1 MVEGLVVRDHG
12 LEIKRVG
19 FELAGCTSKPQD
31 NPMRQWA
38 GQLALGFG
46 VSFIACQPLSQ
57 DASQDPTSVTKSLSF
72 VGREECARCHVEQN
86 DRWQTS
92 HHDRSMQVVNAE
104 NVLGDFGNITLEQQG
119 YRIRFF
125 RRDDMF
131 LVETENGEGELA
143 EYEIAYTF
151 GVDPLQQYLIGFPD
165 GRYQALDMAWDSRP
179 ITQGGQRWFRL
190 QPEALYE
197 PGDPLHWTG
206 IAYTWNAM
214 CADCHSTNFE
224 KNYDASLNRY
234 GSTFAEIDVSCEAC
248 HGPGSAHMD
257 WAAQVATAS
266 RSAEGPN
273 ITGGSSGLVVQ
284 FPRSADRSWLI
295 DADTGL
301 AHRVPESTSQ
311 VEIETCGRCH
321 ARRGAIAAEYGFDRP
336 LTDSYRI
343 SLLERGLYHGDG
355 QILDEVYVYG
365 SFLQSRMYQ
374 EGVSCSDCHEP
385 HSLRLYS
392 QGNSLCN
399 RCHLA
404 ERFDTPDHYRH
415 EIGSEGA
422 ECISCHMT
430 SETYMVVDPRRDHS
444 FRVPRPDLSLRFNT
458 PNACSNCHVS
468 QSASWAAEAI
478 VKWYGPDRPASHF
491 ELLASGRSESVAA
504 EAELRM
510 LAGDSGA
517 PNISRATALA
527 ALQGISQA
535 SMSLI
540 NKALVDDSPLVRMG
554 ALIGLETADPV
565 TLMRLVM
572 PMLDDPDRSVRLEA
586 IRLMTTVP
594 AQQVPSLERS
604 DVKRAIAE
612 YRVALNVNS
621 DRAQSHL
628 SLGWLAMYEGDLV
641 TAEKEYK
648 TALELEP
655 YFVPNFLNLA
665 DLYRLTGRDVD
676 GEALLKR
683 ALEFAPDSGDA
694 RYALG
699 LLMVRLDRLNE
710 AVEQLHL
717 ATQLA
722 PEQPH
727 YIYVY
732 AVAVQTAGDLAG
744 AIMVLDEGLSRFPED
759 RELLVGAAAFSRDLN
774 DLDRAIAYV
783 RRLVALD
790 PNDAEA
796 VAFLRALES
805 QRR

>member
-12 LEIKRVG
+12 LEIKRVA

-46 VSFIACQPLSQ
+46 VSFIACQPLGQ

-131 LVETENGEGELA
+131 LVETENGEGELT

-151 GVDPLQQYLIGFPD
+151 GADPLQQYLIGFPD

-458 PNACSNCHVS
+458 PNACSACHVS

>member
-12 LEIKRVG
+12 LEIKRVA

-131 LVETENGEGELA
+131 LVETENGEGELT

-151 GVDPLQQYLIGFPD
+151 GADPLQQYLIGFPD

-374 EGVSCSDCHEP
+374 QGVSCSDCHEP

>member
-12 LEIKRVG
+12 LEIKRVA

-131 LVETENGEGELA
+131 LVETENGEGELT

-374 EGVSCSDCHEP
+374 QGVSCSDCHEP

-478 VKWYGPDRPASHF
+478 VKWYGPERPASHF

>member
-1 MVEGLVVRDHG
+1 
-12 LEIKRVG
+12 
-19 FELAGCTSKPQD
+19 
-31 NPMRQWA
+31 MRQWA

-46 VSFIACQPLSQ
+46 VSFIACQPLGQ

-86 DRWQTS
+86 DRWQAS
-92 HHDRSMQVVNAE
+92 HHDRSMQVVNPE
-104 NVLGDFGNITLEQQG
+104 NVLGDFENITLEQQG

-131 LVETENGEGELA
+131 LVETENGQGELT

-179 ITQGGQRWFRL
+179 ITEGGQRWFRL

-197 PGDPLHWTG
+197 PGDPLQWTG

-266 RSAEGPN
+266 RSAQGPN

-336 LTDSYRI
+336 LTDSYRV

-458 PNACSNCHVS
+458 PNACSTCHVS
-468 QSASWAAEAI
+468 ESASWAAEAI

-491 ELLASGRSESVAA
+491 ELLASGRSESVSA

-554 ALIGLETADPV
+554 ALIGLATADPV

-665 DLYRLTGRDVD
+665 DLYRLTGRDAD

-732 AVAVQTAGDLAG
+732 AVAVQTSGDLSG

>member
-1 MVEGLVVRDHG
+1 
-12 LEIKRVG
+12 
-19 FELAGCTSKPQD
+19 
-31 NPMRQWA
+31 MRQWA

-131 LVETENGEGELA
+131 LVETENGEGELT

-151 GVDPLQQYLIGFPD
+151 GADPLQQYLIGFPD

-224 KNYDASLNRY
+224 KNYDVSLNRY

-343 SLLERGLYHGDG
+343 SLLDRGLYHGDG

-458 PNACSNCHVS
+458 PNACSTCHVS
-468 QSASWAAEAI
+468 ESASWAAEAI

-665 DLYRLTGRDVD
+665 DLYRLTGRDAD

-717 ATQLA
+717 ATQLS

>member
-1 MVEGLVVRDHG
+1 
-12 LEIKRVG
+12 
-19 FELAGCTSKPQD
+19 
-31 NPMRQWA
+31 MRQWA
-38 GQLALGFG
+38 GQLALGLA
-46 VSFIACQPLSQ
+46 VSFIACQPLGQ
-57 DASQDPTSVTKSLSF
+57 DSLKGSTSVIESLSF
-72 VGREECARCHVEQN
+72 VGREACARCHVEQN
-86 DRWQTS
+86 DRWQSS
-92 HHDRSMQVVNAE
+92 HHDRSMQIANAG
-104 NVLGDFGNITLEQQG
+104 NVLGNFADTTLEHQG

-125 RRDDMF
+125 RRDDVF
-131 LVETENGEGELA
+131 FVETDNREGELT
-143 EYEIAYTF
+143 EYEVAYTF
-151 GVDPLQQYLIGFPD
+151 GVDPLQQYLIAFPN
-165 GRYQALDMAWDSRP
+165 GRYQALDVAWDSRP

-190 QPEALYE
+190 QPEALYK

-214 CADCHSTNFE
+214 CADCHSTNFD
-224 KNYDASLNRY
+224 KNYDASRNRY
-234 GSTFAEIDVSCEAC
+234 GSTFAEIDVACEAC

-257 WAAQVATAS
+257 WATQVATGS
-266 RSAEGPN
+266 RSVGGPN
-273 ITGGSSGLVVQ
+273 VTDASSEAARMGLVVQ
-284 FPRSADRSWLI
+284 FPRSADRSWSI

-301 AHRVPESTSQ
+301 AHRVPGSTSQ

-321 ARRGAIAAEYGFDRP
+321 ARRGAIVAEYGFDRP

-374 EGVSCSDCHEP
+374 KGVSCSDCHEP
-385 HSLRLYS
+385 HSLQLYN

-458 PNACSNCHVS
+458 PNACTTCHVS
-468 QSASWAAEAI
+468 ESASWAAEA
-478 VKWYGPDRPASHF
+478 VVRWFGPDRPLSHF
-491 ELLASGRSESVAA
+491 EMLASGRSESVAA

-510 LAGDSGA
+510 LAGDLGA

-527 ALQGISQA
+527 ALQGMSQA
-535 SMSLI
+535 SIPLI
-540 NKALVDDSPLVRMG
+540 NKALGDDSPLVRMG
-554 ALIGLETADPV
+554 ALIGLETADPI

-612 YRVALNVNS
+612 YRVALNANA

-628 SLGWLAMYEGDLV
+628 SLGWLAIYEGDLV

-648 TALELEP
+648 KALELEP

-676 GEALLKR
+676 GEALLQK

-699 LLMVRLDRLNE
+699 LLMVRLDRLDE
-710 AVEQLHL
+710 AVEQLRL

-727 YIYVY
+727 YIYVH
-732 AVAVQTAGDLAG
+732 AVAVQTAGDLPG
-744 AIMVLDEGLSRFPED
+744 AIMLLDEGLSRYPAD

-774 DLDRAIAYV
+774 DLDRAIGYL

-790 PNDAEA
+790 PNDAET

>member
-1 MVEGLVVRDHG
+1 
-12 LEIKRVG
+12 
-19 FELAGCTSKPQD
+19 
-31 NPMRQWA
+31 
-38 GQLALGFG
+38 
-46 VSFIACQPLSQ
+46 
-57 DASQDPTSVTKSLSF
+57 
-72 VGREECARCHVEQN
+72 
-86 DRWQTS
+86 
-92 HHDRSMQVVNAE
+92 MQVVNAE

-131 LVETENGEGELA
+131 LVEMENREGELT

-206 IAYTWNAM
+206 TAYTWNAM

-224 KNYDASLNRY
+224 KNYDVSLNRY
-234 GSTFAEIDVSCEAC
+234 GSTFAEIDVACEAC

-266 RSAEGPN
+266 RNAEGPN

-321 ARRGAIAAEYGFDRP
+321 ARRGAIVAEYGFDRP

-458 PNACSNCHVS
+458 PNACSTCHVS
-468 QSASWAAEAI
+468 ESASWAAEAI

-491 ELLASGRSESVAA
+491 EMLASGRSGSVAA

-510 LAGDSGA
+510 LAGDSRA

-527 ALQGISQA
+527 ALQGMSQA
-535 SMSLI
+535 SMLLI

-586 IRLMTTVP
+586 IRLITTVP

-612 YRVALNVNS
+612 YRVALNANS

-628 SLGWLAMYEGDLV
+628 GLGWLAMYEGDLV

-648 TALELEP
+648 KALELEP

-665 DLYRLTGRDVD
+665 DLYRLTGRDAD
-676 GEALLKR
+676 GEALLKS
-683 ALEFAPDSGDA
+683 ALEFAPDNGDA

-722 PEQPH
+722 PGQPH

-790 PNDAEA
+790 PNDAETL
-796 VAFLRALES
+796 AFLRALEL
-805 QRR
+805 QRK

>member
-46 VSFIACQPLSQ
+46 VSFIACQPLGQ

-257 WAAQVATAS
+257 WAAQVAMAS

-478 VKWYGPDRPASHF
+478 VKWYGPERPASHF

>member
-1 MVEGLVVRDHG
+1 
-12 LEIKRVG
+12 
-19 FELAGCTSKPQD
+19 
-31 NPMRQWA
+31 MRQWA

-46 VSFIACQPLSQ
+46 VSFIACQPLGQ

-86 DRWQTS
+86 DRWLTS

-131 LVETENGEGELA
+131 LVEMENREGELT

-206 IAYTWNAM
+206 TAYTWNAM

-224 KNYDASLNRY
+224 KNYDVSLNRY
-234 GSTFAEIDVSCEAC
+234 GSTFAEIDVACEAC

-266 RSAEGPN
+266 RNAEGPN

-321 ARRGAIAAEYGFDRP
+321 ARRGAIVAEYGFDRP

-458 PNACSNCHVS
+458 PNACSTCHVS
-468 QSASWAAEAI
+468 ESASWAAEAI

-491 ELLASGRSESVAA
+491 EMLASGRSGSVAA

-510 LAGDSGA
+510 LAGDSRA

-527 ALQGISQA
+527 ALQGMSQA
-535 SMSLI
+535 SMLLI

-586 IRLMTTVP
+586 IRLITTVP

-612 YRVALNVNS
+612 YRVALNANS

-628 SLGWLAMYEGDLV
+628 GLGWLAMYEGDLV

-648 TALELEP
+648 KALELEP

-665 DLYRLTGRDVD
+665 DLYRLTGRDAD
-676 GEALLKR
+676 GEALLKS
-683 ALEFAPDSGDA
+683 ALEFAPDNGDA

-722 PEQPH
+722 PGQPH

-790 PNDAEA
+790 PNDAETL
-796 VAFLRALES
+796 AFLRALEL
-805 QRR
+805 QRK